1 MEGFICFT
9 AIAAVSLFIF
19 YDHIRFK
26 PLLAVHLKIHHG
38 QQKWKIRGAKSVIF
52 LGLVGKKQ
60 RYSMIDVDT
69 EANNSN

>member
-19 YDHIRFK
+19 YDHRRFK

-52 LGLVGKKQ
+52 FFKISREKTKVQ
-60 RYSMIDVDT
+60 HD
-69 EANNSN
+69 